1 VPYITSAKTDGI
13 AHPQVALTSISI
25 EHQKHKK
32 LQKIWHIFRRWKMW
46 CNHTT
51 LATQFT
57 TTTPQK
63 HHTNH
68 SLFSKTPANTT
79 HHHTQKK

>member
-32 LQKIWHIFRRWKMW
+32 ASENLAHFSSLENVVQPHHVSHAIHH
-46 CNHTT
+46 NHTT
-51 LATQFT
+51 K
-57 TTTPQK
+57 TPHQ
-63 HHTNH
+63 
-68 SLFSKTPANTT
+68 SLTFFKNPANTT
-79 HHHTQKK
+79 HHHAQKK